1 MNGQSLS
8 TPGFGAVG
16 GVGLHTQSLQYGFPQ
31 NGQRAF
37 AQVPVNARKKSVQV
51 RAPFPVASESGLAG
65 TIPTM
70 QAPGRAPPQSVLQS
84 LPSLSPNPFAAF
96 DGGISISPRGSQMG
110 GVQNAAGAMPDLGG
124 GSFSLM
130 RMGSMHENFL
140 QSRVSEG
147 RTNPSSE
154 VRTIDPESFFH

>member
-1 MNGQSLS
+1 M
-8 TPGFGAVG
+8 
-16 GVGLHTQSLQYGFPQ
+16 
-31 NGQRAF
+31 
-37 AQVPVNARKKSVQV
+37 
-51 RAPFPVASESGLAG
+51 RAPFPVTNESGLAG
-65 TIPTM
+65 TIPAM
-70 QAPGRAPPQSVLQS
+70 QAPDRVPPQSVLQS

-110 GVQNAAGAMPDLGG
+110 GVQNAASAMPDLDG

-130 RMGSMHENFL
+130 RMDSMHENFI

-147 RTNPSSE
+147 MTNPSSE